1 MANDH
6 VARSRA
12 RGVIADAES
21 QVEGERPRIDEALR
35 RAHRSR
41 STRPARG
48 IPGLRRELFPAAA
61 WRREVEGLA
70 GEHHRRTSHLQ
81 SREEARVIHLLAA
94 LRAEDILAEARAQA
108 QRLVGTAAAVARAR
122 REQAERAAVHTI
134 EEAEKAAAAVAA
146 EAEARVEAFAS
157 SAQGARELHR
167 RVLQLHASLSAPES
181 RLDGAVSVSHDEHED
196 EHVIDLAA
204 IEAGEA
210 EVRREKQVAAVESV
224 VLDAA
229 TDESGVVPKSRF
241 QVPGVTPGSIEAFRD
256 ELAP

>member
-1 MANDH
+1 MAQ
-6 VARSRA
+6 
-12 RGVIADAES
+12 G
-21 QVEGERPRIDEALR
+21 GR
-35 RAHRSR
+35 RAGRRASSPHEP
-41 STRPARG
+41 RPIQGGGARYPP
-48 IPGLRRELFPAAA
+48 PG
-61 WRREVEGLA
+61 
-70 GEHHRRTSHLQ
+70 
-81 SREEARVIHLLAA
+81 
-94 LRAEDILAEARAQA
+94 RAQGGRHPRRGA
-108 QRLVGTAAAVARAR
+108 GAAAVARAR

-146 EAEARVEAFAS
+146 EAEARAEAFAS

-241 QVPGVTPGSIEAFRD
+241 QVLGVTPGSIEAFRD